1 MDTYFY
7 FVVGYM
13 IFWLFPFVFLAM
25 IFRKIKKLEADL
37 KEFKAK

>member
-7 FVVGYM
+7 FVAGYL

-25 IFRKIKKLEADL
+25 IFRKIQKLETEL
-37 KEFKAK
+37 QEFKAK